1 MNRRISVRSLVR
13 MSLASLLLAAL
24 CGSALAEGAAFMD
37 KIKIVADGKAKSHGA
52 ITIVFTPEGGT
63 AKEIK
68 ITVAKGMKEQEVCR
82 DIAKELTVALGE
94 GYDVKQYDPDKVK
107 VESSSKVP
115 KFTLAVTEDV
125 EGLEVET
132 K

>member
-24 CGSALAEGAAFMD
+24 WGATLAEGAAFVD
-37 KIKIVADGKAKSHGA
+37 KIKIVADGKAKSNG
-52 ITIVFTPEGGT
+52 IVTIVFTPEGGT

-68 ITVAKGMKEQEVCR
+68 VTVAKGMKEQEICR
-82 DIAKELTVALGE
+82 DIDKELTIALGE
-94 GYDVKQYDPDKVK
+94 GYEVKQYDPDKIK

-115 KFTLAVTEDV
+115 KFTLTVTEDV
-125 EGLEVET
+125 EGLGVQI